1 MREMRRK
8 DKAVSLEEAKEI
20 LNKYDVGTLSTVDEE
35 GQPYG
40 IPVNYVYMEDKI
52 YFHCA
57 LEGYKLD
64 NIKAN
69 NKVCFSVFGGNEI
82 IPQRFTTTY
91 ESVLVFGKAEVAD
104 EAEKLEA
111 LKYIIERLS
120 PGFEKEGIEYITKS
134 SNATLVVKIN
144 IEGIS
149 GKKGNRPKHI

>member
-1 MREMRRK
+1 MRRK
-8 DKAVSLEEAKEI
+8 DKALSLEESKEI
-20 LNKYDVGTLSTVDEE
+20 LRKYDVGTLSTVDEE

-40 IPVNYVYMEDKI
+40 IPVNYVYNGDKI

-69 NKVCFSVFGGNEI
+69 YKVCFSVYGGNDI

-91 ESVLVFGKAEVAD
+91 ESVVVFGKAGIVD

-111 LKYIIERLS
+111 LRLIVEKLS
-120 PGFEKEGIEYITKS
+120 PGFEKEGMEYISKS
-134 SNATLVVKIN
+134 GGATLVVKID
-144 IEGIS
+144 IQHIT
-149 GKKGNRPKHI
+149 GKKGNKPKNL